1 MAGDGGAG
9 VTFILPANRYPP
21 HNCRE
26 VIGKRILGTPKQ
38 KGWVN
43 PRHTVVEY
51 SGGDAAGIPIC
62 WRDKMATEKICS
74 ALKNML
80 SLVARAAIRGAGNDD
95 EENK

>member
-1 MAGDGGAG
+1 MVLGGVAG

-51 SGGDAAGIPIC
+51 S
-62 WRDKMATEKICS
+62 
-74 ALKNML
+74 
-80 SLVARAAIRGAGNDD
+80 V
-95 EENK
+95 

>member
-1 MAGDGGAG
+1 MGGGCSGGWLVGGGAGDWGMVVLGDGGWCCWCDI
-9 VTFILPANRYPP
+9 FLPANRYPP

-38 KGWVN
+38 NGWVN

-51 SGGDAAGIPIC
+51 SVEDAPGIPIC

-74 ALKNML
+74 A
-80 SLVARAAIRGAGNDD
+80 
-95 EENK
+95 